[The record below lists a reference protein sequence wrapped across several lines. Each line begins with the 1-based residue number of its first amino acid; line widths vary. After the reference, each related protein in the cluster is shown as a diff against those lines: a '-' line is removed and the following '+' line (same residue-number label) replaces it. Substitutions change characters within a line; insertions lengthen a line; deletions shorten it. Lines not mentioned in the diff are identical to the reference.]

1 MFFNWRNGI
10 KLTLVIHAFGLLMV
24 QPTLAEEAI
33 VHSLES
39 ARSNT
44 LSAHPSENSAPLD
57 PSAASASQRTPAE
70 SGSSSTAQS
79 QAAPTPSPEG
89 TTQASDAPTCY
100 WYASGYCR
108 CF

>member
-24 QPTLAEEAI
+24 QPSLAEEAI
-33 VHSLES
+33 VHSLEPS
-39 ARSNT
+39 RST
-44 LSAHPSENSAPLD
+44 LPANPSTSAPTD
-57 PSAASASQRTPAE
+57 PSATPASNRTPADP
-70 SGSSSTAQS
+70 GSSQNAPS
-79 QAAPTPSPEG
+79 QATATPSPEG
-89 TTQASDAPTCY
+89 ITQASDAPTCY